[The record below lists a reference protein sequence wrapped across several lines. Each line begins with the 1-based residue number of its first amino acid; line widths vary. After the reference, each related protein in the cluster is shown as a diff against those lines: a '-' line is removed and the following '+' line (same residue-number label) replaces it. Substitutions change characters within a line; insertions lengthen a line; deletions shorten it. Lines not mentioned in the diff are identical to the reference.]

1 MFRNKNKHHIRS
13 LLTASLLLACVLL
26 LILGPL
32 PIRAGAVSNAQ
43 IDQLQA
49 QIDQYQN
56 EASRLNAEGN
66 SLQATL
72 DQLAAEKNIIQT
84 QLSLSQAKHDQVVA
98 DIATNEQKLTTQQL
112 VLGDAIGDLSMEND
126 TSPVEMLA
134 GSGSI
139 GDYLDRYEY
148 QASIRDQLD
157 SSIRQVKEL
166 KKQLS
171 AQREEVAKLIAEQTA
186 HRDQLAAK
194 EQEQA
199 ALVAKTRGEEASYQ
213 GLVSQLKAQKAAAEA
228 ALARSLG
235 SGSYRVAPVGPVG
248 AGSVVGAVG
257 NSGLSSGPHLHLEAR
272 SGGGVTNPGGHIET
286 SPIDMPPGYVSQSY
300 GNPDPMYARGYH
312 PGIDYATNEGAP
324 IYAISGGF
332 LYRGCS
338 NQMLGTSNNEYGYVA
353 IVEHPNGM
361 RSVYAHMSGGP
372 AQCSY
377 NTYY

>member
-1 MFRNKNKHHIRS
+1 MPISEKKHVLRT
-13 LLTASLLLACVLL
+13 LVTASILLVTLLVLVM
-26 LILGPL
+26 P
-32 PIRAGAVSNAQ
+32 PIPRASAVSNSQ

-72 DQLAAEKNIIQT
+72 DQLAAEKNVIQT

-98 DIATNEQKLTTQQL
+98 DIAATEKKLTAQQL
-112 VLGDAIGDLSMEND
+112 VLAEAIGDLSMESE
-126 TSPVEMLA
+126 TSPIEMLA

-139 GDYLDRYEY
+139 GDYLDQYEY

-157 SSIRQVKEL
+157 SSIKRVKDL

-171 AQREEVAKLIAEQTA
+171 IQREEVAKLIAEQTA

-272 SGGGVTNPGGHIET
+272 SGGGVTNPGSQIET

-312 PGIDYATNEGAP
+312 PGVDYATNQGAP

-353 IVEHPNGM
+353 IVEHANGV